1 MPINLSDHPEIAKL
15 SSEERVKRYL
25 EALQQNKVEIVSSRD
40 NPNEVLEW
48 VKSSLPEQ
56 FHTVAVIG
64 VIMMQNTMIDVITTQ
79 LKELTEPS
87 Q

>member
-1 MPINLSDHPEIAKL
+1 MPISLSDHPEIAKL

-25 EALQQNKVEIVSSRD
+25 EALQKNKVEIVSSRD

-64 VIMMQNTMIDVITTQ
+64 VIMMQNTMIDVITAQ
-79 LKELTEPS
+79 LKGLTEPS